1 MLKNTER
8 YLRGLLRKVLKMSDN
23 ETFISTDE
31 YDAEI
36 ARDEHIID
44 NIRKEKV
51 LEGIKDG
58 SKI

>member
-1 MLKNTER
+1 
-8 YLRGLLRKVLKMSDN
+8 MSEN

-36 ARDEHIID
+36 ARDEHI
-44 NIRKEKV
+44 KEKV